1 MITVGMDVHV
11 RNSYLHVTDDAGNV
25 MRRGRC
31 RNTMMDLAEF
41 LGPIE
46 REAVQRGEPVRAVL
60 GEAAWMAVPRV
71 PVYRHLFD
79 RVERKKNKA
88 TAIVAVARRML
99 EDAFT
104 LLKRD
109 EAFRY
114 VAVSVADTSQQVGTV
129 TPPPKSR
136 SGRKAA
142 SSVAG

>member
-1 MITVGMDVHV
+1 
-11 RNSYLHVTDDAGNV
+11 
-25 MRRGRC
+25 
-31 RNTMMDLAEF
+31 
-41 LGPIE
+41 
-46 REAVQRGEPVRAVL
+46 
-60 GEAAWMAVPRV
+60 MAVPRV
-71 PVYRHLFD
+71 PVYGHLFE
-79 RVERKKNKA
+79 RIERKKNKA

-104 LLKRD
+104 LLIRD

-129 TPPPKSR
+129 TPARESR